1 MSLTLRATIHRSD
14 IGWALLAAY
23 IIGYELTAG
32 EGELLT
38 HGAERYLASHP
49 WIWRAVVGFTA
60 GHLLGILPTWLDP
73 YRHTN
78 VIYVALRVR
87 KRSNGFS

>member
-1 MSLTLRATIHRSD
+1 MISVRARATVHRSD
-14 IGWALLAAY
+14 IGWLLLAAY

-60 GHLLGILPTWLDP
+60 GHLLGILPESIDP
-73 YRHTN
+73 YRHTH
-78 VIYVALRVR
+78 VLYVALRVR
-87 KRSNGFS
+87 KRHGIS